1 MKSTTQSFTFPV
13 VEVRSIKDPVR
24 ESIKTIYA
32 LIKVKDLPPGLPTD
46 PNPRDQISKSKVTE
60 YIRKELVDDDVERRF
75 HLLNRG
81 ITISAHD
88 TSFNS
93 DKKLLTLFF
102 KTGDESYGIVDG
114 GHTYKIILANLNEID
129 TDQFVRLE
137 ILTGIEEFIW
147 DIARARN
154 TSMQVQEKSL
164 ANLAGKFDWIK
175 NRVEKSF
182 NNSHDLI
189 SYRENEPGAVDIR
202 DVIGLLTLFN
212 TKLPNANQPT
222 VAYTSKSKCVDLYL
236 DNLPTYKRLAPILP
250 DILQLYDRIQLRA
263 PEIWNGGKTGKEEEN
278 EVDDSKAGKYGRI
291 RGVKKLKK
299 SEKFLPFIN
308 ENTKYVTPDGW
319 TYPIMAAL
327 RHLLDDSNG
336 TVSWKSSPSDFFD
349 KHGRKL
355 LEITKETNDKLG
367 GNPNAVGKSSNHWDQ
382 LLDKV
387 KVLHAGL

>member
-1 MKSTTQSFTFPV
+1 MKGTTQPFTFPV
-13 VEVRSIKDPVR
+13 VEVRSIKDPVHDR
-24 ESIKTIYA
+24 IKTIYA
-32 LIKVKDLPPGLPTD
+32 LIKVKDLPEGLPTD
-46 PNPRDQISKSKVTE
+46 PNPRDQNLKSKVAE
-60 YIRKELVDDDVERRF
+60 YIRKGLVEDDVEGRF

-88 TSFNS
+88 ISFNS
-93 DKKLLTLFF
+93 DKKILTLFF

-114 GHTYKIILANLNEID
+114 GHTYRIIIANRSELD

-137 ILTGIEEFIW
+137 ILTGIEEFIS

-164 ANLAGKFDWIK
+164 ANLAGEFDWIK
-175 NRVEKSF
+175 ERVEKSF
-182 NNSHDLI
+182 KNRRDLI
-189 SYRENEPGAVDIR
+189 SYKENEPGQVDIR

-212 TKLPNANQPT
+212 PKLPKVDQPI
-222 VAYTSKSKCVDLYL
+222 VAYTSKQKCVDLYL
-236 DNLPTYKRLAPILP
+236 HNLNTYKRLAPVLP

-263 PEIWNGGKTGKEEEN
+263 PEIWNEGKTGKEEEN
-278 EVDDSKAGKYGRI
+278 GFEDSKAGKYGRI
-291 RGVKKLKK
+291 RGVKKLKR

-308 ENTKYVTPDGW
+308 QKTKYITPDGW
-319 TYPIMAAL
+319 IYPIMAAF
-327 RHLLDDSNG
+327 RYLLNDGNG
-336 TVSWKSSPSDFFD
+336 TASWKTPPSDFFD

-382 LLDKV
+382 LYDKV